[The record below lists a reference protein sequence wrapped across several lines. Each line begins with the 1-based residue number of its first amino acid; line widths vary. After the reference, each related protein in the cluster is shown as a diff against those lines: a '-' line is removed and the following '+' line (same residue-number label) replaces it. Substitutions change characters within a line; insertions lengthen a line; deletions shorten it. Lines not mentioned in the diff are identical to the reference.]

1 MTGTDD
7 RERLA
12 VLVHEVRSPVAALVA
27 VAEAYRRADG
37 AARRQLAALAVAA
50 CAGIER
56 VVSDTRLDSIV
67 RESVDVGRL
76 VEQSV
81 AAAALQGGN
90 VRAEVEP
97 EPPVIDG
104 DRLRLRQAIDNLIS
118 NALTHAGSGGV
129 LVGVRS
135 GAGVLVVSVA
145 DSGPGIPVEE
155 QERIFEAGV
164 RLDTTR
170 PGAGLGLALARA
182 LAEAHGGTLAVESSP
197 GQGTTFALTLP
208 LDAQAQ

>member
-135 GAGVLVVSVA
+135 GVGVLVVSVA